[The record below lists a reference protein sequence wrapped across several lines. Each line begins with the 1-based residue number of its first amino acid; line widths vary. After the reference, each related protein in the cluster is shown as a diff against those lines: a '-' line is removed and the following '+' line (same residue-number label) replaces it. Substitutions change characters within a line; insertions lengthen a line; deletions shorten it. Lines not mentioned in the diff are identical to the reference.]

1 MTIVIE
7 IDDARFKDIRRIAC
21 VQLENYH
28 FKTVEQIIANGTPL
42 PKGHGDLIDRAK
54 IYKAI
59 PAEED
64 NCTGVG
70 MTREEAIEFGEMWL
84 EINEDSK
91 NSNTYNFFQMTLK
104 ALKQESILDK
114 IRAEIN
120 SPNRGTC
127 DYFIVDKIE
136 EIINKYKTESEE

>member
-1 MTIVIE
+1 MKIVIE

-21 VQLENYH
+21 VQLENCH

-70 MTREEAIEFGEMWL
+70 MTLDEMDAYNDGIDAMYSLVHGAPKIIEA
-84 EINEDSK
+84 
-91 NSNTYNFFQMTLK
+91 
-104 ALKQESILDK
+104 DK
-114 IRAEIN
+114 E
-120 SPNRGTC
+120 
-127 DYFIVDKIE
+127 
-136 EIINKYKTESEE
+136 